1 MWGLNLQPQ
10 DQESHILPTE
20 PARRPLA
27 ISFFDKSQTFRL
39 DLLLLS
45 KFFFRNKANGLRGGT
60 INPKGVNQSL

>member
-1 MWGLNLQPQ
+1 
-10 DQESHILPTE
+10 
-20 PARRPLA
+20 LA